1 MRFRVVGICVTLLV
15 HTWHGRRFRDRESA
29 IQSLRSRSKAQT
41 PPAAFATVRRRT
53 KGPDSRAAGLAMA
66 FKLIHAA
73 KDHRRMLSAPHL
85 VALVR
90 TGARFERG
98 VLVGPPEAA
107 AA

>member
-1 MRFRVVGICVTLLV
+1 LTGHLSSRCSV
-15 HTWHGRRFRDRESA
+15 RDRV
-29 IQSLRSRSKAQT
+29 

-73 KDHRRMLSAPHL
+73 EDHRRMLSAPHL

-98 VLVGPPEAA
+98 VLAGPPEAA